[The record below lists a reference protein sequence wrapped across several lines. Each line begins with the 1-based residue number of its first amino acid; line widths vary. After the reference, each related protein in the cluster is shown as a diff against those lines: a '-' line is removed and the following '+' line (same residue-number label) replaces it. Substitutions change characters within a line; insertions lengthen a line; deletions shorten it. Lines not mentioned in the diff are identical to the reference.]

1 MSVLFQLEKKIQ
13 QSWCVVAVENSIEF
27 GVGAKVS
34 MEAQTFSRVA
44 PLGLDKKGQHID
56 RLHEEK
62 LLGCSGRK
70 LKLDKGYAM
79 TRIEIMA
86 AAYTVSGEK
95 AETGRQLPDYMCE
108 RRGWK
113 YQRMKQKSGT

>member
-44 PLGLDKKGQHID
+44 PLGLDKK
-56 RLHEEK
+56 R
-62 LLGCSGRK
+62 
-70 LKLDKGYAM
+70 
-79 TRIEIMA
+79 
-86 AAYTVSGEK
+86 AAY
-95 AETGRQLPDYMCE
+95 
-108 RRGWK
+108 
-113 YQRMKQKSGT
+113 